1 MTGTMVVELL
11 CSVSGLG
18 RLLVN
23 RILSNDYNIIL
34 ACTFLYAVMYILMM
48 LIIDVVY
55 GIIDPCIRLE
65 KEE

>member
-48 LIIDVVY
+48 LIIDVAY